1 MYGHDVDPSRN
12 DPWPRRLA
20 RAAFALDVR
29 SLAVYRMALGAILC
43 ADCLLRLRD
52 FDLMFAVDG
61 IFPPEALRRVHA
73 DPTLWSLAF
82 LHDATWWNGAVLAL
96 EGISGLLLAAGVATR
111 AATIVAWVAL
121 VSVIRRTSP
130 ATNAGDAWLACQI
143 FWSMFVPLGAAW
155 SWDARRRS
163 AAGRPPVRGTVCTV
177 ATAALVLQLVCVYVS
192 AGIAKCNDTWTSG
205 AAVANALSLHDH
217 GTWLGTALARA
228 GLAGG
233 PLARAVIVLEVAGP
247 LLLVLVPTARGRLA
261 VMAAFF
267 AFHVGVWFC
276 MSVGLFVPISL
287 AAWLPLLP
295 AVVWDRGPAR
305 GDVAVAARLPRPA
318 AWACAAALAVSG
330 VGALNARSW
339 NAALPSPC
347 AALVNL
353 TMLGQDWGMF
363 GRVPPLEQWVTARAV
378 RADGVVI
385 DLFRGGRPCAGDR
398 PAEGFTSLPHHRWHK
413 LCWVLGTPG
422 VRGIAPEVA
431 AGLARHWNRHHAAG
445 ERVNRVDI
453 CHAIHG
459 TAGPDAGEF
468 EYLVASWPKRTAAGG
483 GNLDRLLDRVGDDA
497 VR

>member
-1 MYGHDVDPSRN
+1 MDPSRN

-43 ADCLLRLRD
+43 VDCLLRLRD

-61 IFPPEALRRVHA
+61 IFPPAALRRVYA

-82 LHDATWWNGAVLAL
+82 LHDATWWSGAVLAL
-96 EGISGLLLAAGVATR
+96 EGIAGLLLAAGVATR

-130 ATNAGDAWLACQI
+130 ATNAGDTWLGCQL

-155 SWDARRRS
+155 SWDARRRV
-163 AAGRPPVRGTVCTV
+163 AAGCPPVRGTVCSV
-177 ATAALVLQLVCVYVS
+177 ATTALVLQIVFVYVS
-192 AGIAKCNDTWTSG
+192 AGIAKCNATWTSG

-217 GTWLGTALARA
+217 GTWLGMALART

-247 LLLVLVPTARGRLA
+247 LLAVLVPTARVRLA
-261 VMAAFF
+261 VIATFLV
-267 AFHVGVWFC
+267 FHVAVWLC

-287 AAWLPLLP
+287 AAWLPLVP
-295 AVVWDRGPAR
+295 AMAWDRGPPR
-305 GDVAVAARLPRPA
+305 DDVAVAVGLPRPA
-318 AWACAAALAVSG
+318 AWACAAALGLSCVG
-330 VGALNARSW
+330 VLNARWW
-339 NAALPSPC
+339 NAAVPRPFV
-347 AALVNL
+347 ALVNL
-353 TMLGQDWGMF
+353 TMLNQDWAMF
-363 GRVPPLEQWVTARAV
+363 GRVPPLEQWVTARAL
-378 RADGVVI
+378 RADGAVI
-385 DLFRGGRPCAGDR
+385 DLFRGGRPCAGER

-431 AGLARHWNRHHAAG
+431 AGLARHWNSVHDPA
-445 ERVNRVDI
+445 ERVRSVEI
-453 CHAIHG
+453 RHVVHG
-459 TAGPDAGEF
+459 RTDPEDA
-468 EYLVASWPKRTAAGG
+468 EYEYVVASWPPRTAAGG
-483 GNLDRLLDRVGDDA
+483 GNLDRLLEEAREPDREP
-497 VR
+497 R